1 MSIQILCASVL
12 LLLGT
17 IFLIPATAPA
27 HGQFTGTVCIIPTS
41 SSSCPSSPAT
51 IGGTVGTQLR
61 VSVFIQGSDALNG
74 AQVILLADHTII
86 KPAGTD
92 IPGTVV
98 PGGWII
104 EACSAGVLDNGAGG
118 ASQHT

>member
-1 MSIQILCASVL
+1 MAKKILYSSVL

-61 VSVFIQGSDALNG
+61 VPVFIPRSAPLNG
-74 AQVILLADHTII
+74 AAAILLAAHTTI
-86 KPAGTD
+86 KPPAADITGTEAPAGSV
-92 IPGTVV
+92 IEECIAVV
-98 PGGWII
+98 L
-104 EACSAGVLDNGAGG
+104 V
-118 ASQHT
+118 